1 MKSFGVT
8 CYANKTFLAA
18 LPHLILVLAQ
28 FTEKIFFCIL
38 QNNIIWSL
46 RRLNLRL
53 WSAL

>member
-8 CYANKTFLAA
+8 GYANKTFPAA
-18 LPHLILVLAQ
+18 LPHLILAH
-28 FTEKIFFCIL
+28 FTEKNIFL
-38 QNNIIWSL
+38 YSTEYHIWSL